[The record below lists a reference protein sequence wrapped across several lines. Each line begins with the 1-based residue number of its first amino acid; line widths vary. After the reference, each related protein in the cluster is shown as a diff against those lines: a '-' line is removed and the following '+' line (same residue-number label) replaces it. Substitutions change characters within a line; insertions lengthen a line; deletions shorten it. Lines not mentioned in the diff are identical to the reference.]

1 MMSSR
6 ICLFLR
12 GSATKWL
19 GRQSGN
25 PEVAGLSPALTTQLE
40 LFTDRPQTNSS
51 VMPVNRQLFYLPP
64 VGIFILLCRQ
74 FFVLQFS
81 GMSVNHLGVAKY
93 IGLYKQ
99 QQFNILPIV
108 SSMQRFFL
116 LHHRIK
122 FTAKCTVFIYRPFNP
137 SSQPSD
143 LCFAYKL
150 FNSLSRSMF
159 TSNLSLIHQRI
170 PRKACCPWS
179 LMIRESM

>member
-1 MMSSR
+1 M
-6 ICLFLR
+6 
-12 GSATKWL
+12 
-19 GRQSGN
+19 
-25 PEVAGLSPALTTQLE
+25 GLSPALTTQLE

-143 LCFAYKL
+143 FVLCLQVIQLFIQVNVYKQPITDSSK
-150 FNSLSRSMF
+150 NSKKGL
-159 TSNLSLIHQRI
+159 LSLELNDKGEYVTVEEGRGQAEKVQFDTI
-170 PRKACCPWS
+170 S
-179 LMIRESM
+179 